1 MTHLHLINIGGLI
14 MSKLGLIVLTVG
26 GFNVLVAITA
36 LMGGIALG
44 AEGASLLGMIGT
56 LLVYLGLMVWWLSGD
71 PYIKGADHD

>member
-1 MTHLHLINIGGLI
+1 

>member
-1 MTHLHLINIGGLI
+1 MN
-14 MSKLGLIVLTVG
+14 KLGLIVLTAG
-26 GFNVLVAITA
+26 AFNVLVAITA
-36 LMGGIALG
+36 LFGGIALG